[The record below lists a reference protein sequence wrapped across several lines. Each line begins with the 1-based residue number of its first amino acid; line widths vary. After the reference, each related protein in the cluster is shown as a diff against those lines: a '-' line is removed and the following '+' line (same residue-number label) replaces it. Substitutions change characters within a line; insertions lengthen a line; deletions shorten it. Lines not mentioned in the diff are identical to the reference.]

1 MSVARAMPQV
11 QLMSCGQ
18 LPACSCRQQQSLV
31 GSERTSDRRTAP
43 GITPSIITSPD
54 GTDRPSTEI
63 RQGVPAR
70 TPNPTHPQETRPR

>member
-1 MSVARAMPQV
+1 MVVKRAVPEV

-18 LPACSCRQQQSLV
+18 LPACSCRQQPPLV

-43 GITPSIITSPD
+43 GITPSIITSPE
-54 GTDRPSTEI
+54 GSAHPSTEI

-70 TPNPTHPQETRPR
+70 TPNPHHQETELS

>member
-1 MSVARAMPQV
+1 MIAARAVPEV

-18 LPACSCRQQQSLV
+18 LPPCSCRQRSLV
-31 GSERTSDRRTAP
+31 GSERTSDRSTAP

-54 GTDRPSTEI
+54 GVGRPSTEI

-70 TPNPTHPQETRPR
+70 TPNPNHRPETQTR